1 MKRIRAFE
9 LLGLGLTGLA
19 VSVVLLAR
27 GAPFMKTW
35 FYCFAWWSLLLVLD
49 AVNLL
54 RTGVSPM
61 TADFSVFVRT
71 ALISVLIWL
80 IFEAFNIRL
89 RNWSYHGLPPDLP
102 VRWLGYFAAFATVTP
117 ALKELAALF
126 LSFGR
131 ERSRPRR
138 LKVTPAL
145 LEGLTASGAMML
157 ALPLVAPRL
166 FFPLVWLGFIF
177 LLDPVNYRRGRP
189 SFLRDLE
196 EGRRRPV
203 VSWMIAGL
211 AAGLIWEFLNWWSGS
226 HWEYH
231 IPYLN
236 FGRIFQMPIF
246 GFGGFIPFALE
257 IYALDAFLQGIFEK
271 IRARAAWR
279 IVFWAAVA
287 LVCAAVFVLIDLY
300 SLGSGLHT

>member
-1 MKRIRAFE
+1 MKRRLAWLSF
-9 LLGLGLTGLA
+9 GLGLAGLA
-19 VSVVLLAR
+19 ASAALLVR

-49 AVNLL
+49 AANLL

-61 TADFSVFVRT
+61 TADFSLFVRT
-71 ALISVLIWL
+71 AAVSVSAWL
-80 IFEAFNIRL
+80 IFEAFNLRL
-89 RNWSYHGLPPDLP
+89 GNWSYHGLPRNLP
-102 VRWLGYFAAFATVTP
+102 GRWLGYVVAFATVTP

-131 ERSRPRR
+131 ERPGSRR
-138 LKVTPAL
+138 LRITPAL
-145 LEGLTASGAMML
+145 LRNLTAAGALML
-157 ALPLVAPRL
+157 ALPLLAPRL
-166 FFPLVWLGFIF
+166 FFPLVWLGFVF
-177 LLDPVNYRRGRP
+177 LLEPVNYRRGRP

-196 EGRRRPV
+196 GGRRRPIA
-203 VSWMIAGL
+203 SWMLAGL

-246 GFGGFIPFALE
+246 GFGGFVPFALE
-257 IYALDAFLQGIFEK
+257 IFALDAFLLGAYDK
-271 IRARAAWR
+271 IRSRAPLR
-279 IVFWAAVA
+279 IAFWAG
-287 LVCAAVFVLIDLY
+287 LVLFDAAVFILIDLIGVR
-300 SLGSGLHT
+300 S

>member
-1 MKRIRAFE
+1 MKRTSAPLAFC
-9 LLGLGLTGLA
+9 LGLAGLA
-19 VSVVLLAR
+19 VSAALLAR

-49 AVNLL
+49 GVNLR

-61 TADFSVFVRT
+61 TADFPVFVRT
-71 ALISVLIWL
+71 ALVSVPAWL
-80 IFEAFNIRL
+80 VFEAFNIRL

-117 ALKELAALF
+117 ALKEFAALF

-145 LEGLTASGAMML
+145 LRVLTASGALML

-166 FFPLVWLGFIF
+166 FFPLVWLGFVF

-257 IYALDAFLQGIFEK
+257 IFALDVYVQGVYEK
-271 IRARAAWR
+271 TRSRAAWR

-287 LVCAAVFVLIDLY
+287 LFCAAVFFLIDRY
-300 SLGSGLHT
+300 SLGSGLNT